1 MDLLTYFK
9 AEIETVGRQWK
20 DTIAPLDDSSARRRP
35 RNNVNHAL
43 WLTGHMIWAED
54 YLLVE
59 VPTGKTFRSKEW
71 DYCFDHSSEKLPD
84 DEYPPWGEVRAEFTV
99 VHEKAMKQLARL
111 NHSDLHRPSFLER
124 QWFPTVLHSIAHQVT
139 HGHYHLGQLVYLTRQ
154 LAPSGTPSTLDA
166 FFKVNVR

>member
-20 DTIAPLDDSSARRRP
+20 ETIATLDDTAAHRRP

-71 DYCFDHSSEKLPD
+71 DFCFDHSSEKLPD
-84 DEYPPWGEVRAEFTV
+84 DEYPPWAEVRAEFTV
-99 VHEKAMKQLARL
+99 IHEKAMKQLARL
-111 NHSDLHRPSFLER
+111 SNTDLHRPSFLER
-124 QWFPTVLHSIAHQVT
+124 QWFPTVTHSIAHQVT

-154 LAPSGTPSTLDA
+154 IAPSATPSTIDA
-166 FFKVNVR
+166 LLKVVR

>member
-20 DTIAPLDDSSARRRP
+20 DTIAPLDTIAARRRP
-35 RNNVNHAL
+35 RTNVNHAL

-71 DYCFDHSSEKLPD
+71 DYFFDHSSEKLPD

-99 VHEKAMKQLARL
+99 VHEKAMKELARL
-111 NHSDLHRPSFLER
+111 SHTDLHRPSFLER
-124 QWFPTVLHSIAHQVT
+124 QWFPTIAHSIAHQVT

-154 LAPSGTPSTLDA
+154 LVPSGNASMLDTLM
-166 FFKVNVR
+166 KVNAH